1 MEESIGKQLAITRK
15 SKGLTQTELG
25 EKVGVSIETIKK
37 FEKGL
42 IPKYKKDTI
51 ARIDKLLGTNFY
63 ELLYK
68 EKPSSGDSKAFKSVI
83 PKGKIEGLIVKS
95 IAYQNVTFRVLAEI
109 LASQRGQL
117 VVSVLSNLEEAVMKE
132 EALLLEKLGAF

>member
-1 MEESIGKQLAITRK
+1 MENTIGKQIAISRK

-51 ARIDKLLGTNFY
+51 ARIDKLLGTGFY
-63 ELLYK
+63 ALLYN
-68 EKPSSGDSKAFKSVI
+68 ETPSVGDSMAFKTVI
-83 PKGKIEGLIVKS
+83 PKGKIDGLIVKS
-95 IAYQNVTFRVLAEI
+95 IAYNHVVLRSLAEI
-109 LASQRGQL
+109 LAVQRGQL
-117 VVSVLSNLEEAVMKE
+117 VVAVLGDLEEAAMQE
-132 EALLLEKLGAF
+132 ESLLLNALGAF